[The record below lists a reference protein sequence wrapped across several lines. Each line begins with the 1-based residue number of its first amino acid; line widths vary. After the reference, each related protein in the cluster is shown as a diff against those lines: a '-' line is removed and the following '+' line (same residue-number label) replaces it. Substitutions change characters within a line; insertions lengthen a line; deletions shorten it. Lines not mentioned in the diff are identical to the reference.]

1 MSQLRKSS
9 SAARVLPHLERLRVF
24 VPEKHDLVLMK
35 AVRGYEHDL
44 EAALQ
49 IHANS
54 PLDLETLVGRF
65 QDEMTP
71 IGDPV
76 RIRGNFLHLIDSLFP
91 DAADEVARRLG
102 QGRGLPLGTDN
113 CPTQDL
119 LDLLAPLLQHLAGR
133 LAAGRW

>member
-1 MSQLRKSS
+1 MSQLRTSS

-35 AVRGYEHDL
+35 AIRGYEHDL

-54 PLDLETLVGRF
+54 PLDLETLGGRF

-76 RIRGNFLHLIDSLFP
+76 RIRGNFLHLVDSLFP
-91 DAADEVARRLG
+91 DAADDVARRLG
-102 QGRGLPLGTDN
+102 KGR
-113 CPTQDL
+113 
-119 LDLLAPLLQHLAGR
+119 A
-133 LAAGRW
+133 